1 MSTLQK
7 THNKTLSNVGQT
19 KEKITQNRFI
29 GPFHYSELTLSSLC
43 EIVGE
48 KSRNCYEFLFFI
60 PGYCLT
66 FENEQVKNRWVWN
79 WNTYYSSNSDLVA
92 FLIHSSTFIP
102 NKTAVNPLGLLVTI
116 CFIDVKPPS
125 YAMKRK
131 NGIRSRYSSKLKGT
145 CFFANSVEIIKDQ
158 EKVPSSYWTVPQL
171 SEFIHQNKQNG
182 KLLTNPP
189 SNPNMGPLHD
199 SSASVQSQTHKVT
212 KKTQSQQNTKYVI
225 QSKQF
230 RIKVGKN
237 LEEGQEACKEGD
249 EEEGKKTNLTFKRNK
264 KNPLK
269 KKSKKLNSQNHGH
282 HHGHSKRHHNK
293 NNKNKN
299 KNHKNKNKKKI
310 NNLKLLN
317 RKRKHK
323 KFKRS
328 TKTKSLYSSN
338 SSSMEESGSNSN
350 SQSEISDLQTN
361 NKSDNTMTD
370 TYSNIESESSL
381 SSQSTNSYLNSSSY
395 SNLNS
400 ESNSISESESGSGS
414 GSESDFGLGF
424 PKKKNQKKRK
434 KKLKHKHK
442 YKHKQKQHKHKQKMK
457 KKQKQKEKHKHKQ
470 SLNKF
475 QKKKRYRKKKIK
487 REKQKKKKKKTNRV
501 QITNSVSL
509 PNLVLFQQDDG
520 DTSTDKDPLKNKSK
534 KNKDDENQFYN
545 SDPEIQDENHD
556 AQNNFF
562 SFLKNSKRFIKQN
575 KSKTKSKDQGQGE
588 KNPSQEQLDHFM
600 RKKSILLS
608 IWEKCGSEQ
617 FLKTDFHSNNE
628 KALDANLFSELSI
641 SDKKKNQ
648 STAQVENSFS
658 TQSILYS
665 LSNEPCLSYSTDY
678 LGDFGFQ
685 NKDQTYYK
693 FRSQVLYL
701 ETAEKRF
708 ELSFEQNG
716 LFKLSQVL
724 NPETYHYQSILHPTN
739 IPMEKT
745 KIKTI
750 KQNLFWGQI
759 IWSNNCIL
767 FGDFMLEPIKFFWCK
782 KNQTRDLNK
791 NQN

>member
-1 MSTLQK
+1 MDTSQK
-7 THNKTLSNVGQT
+7 TRNKTLSNVEQT
-19 KEKITQNRFI
+19 KGKITQNGFI

-48 KSRNCYEFLFFI
+48 KSRNCSEFLFFI

-145 CFFANSVEIIKDQ
+145 CFFAKSVEIINDQ
-158 EKVPSSYWTVPQL
+158 EKVPSTFWTVPQL
-171 SEFIHQNKQNG
+171 REFIHQNKQNG
-182 KLLTNPP
+182 KILEHSQN
-189 SNPNMGPLHD
+189 NPNMGNLHD
-199 SSASVQSQTHKVT
+199 SSASVQNQTQKITRKTRSQKN
-212 KKTQSQQNTKYVI
+212 KKYVI

-237 LEEGQEACKEGD
+237 LEEDEENEDEDEEEDEDEDEEDEGEDEEEEQDEEEEEGD
-249 EEEGKKTNLTFKRNK
+249 EEEDKEEEDGQKKNLKFKRNK
-264 KNPLK
+264 KNTLK
-269 KKSKKLNSQNHGH
+269 KKSKKLYSQNHNH
-282 HHGHSKRHHNK
+282 HRHRKRHHNK

-299 KNHKNKNKKKI
+299 KNHKNKKKI
-310 NNLKLLN
+310 NDLRILN

-328 TKTKSLYSSN
+328 TKMKNQYSSN
-338 SSSMEESGSNSN
+338 SSSNEESGSNSN
-350 SQSEISDLQTN
+350 SQSQISDLQTK
-361 NKSDNTMTD
+361 NKSGIINTD

-381 SSQSTNSYLNSSSY
+381 SSPSANSYLNSSSY

-400 ESNSISESESGSGS
+400 ESNSILETESE
-414 GSESDFGLGF
+414 SESDFGLDLHQ
-424 PKKKNQKKRK
+424 KKTQKKRK
-434 KKLKHKHK
+434 KKQKHKHK
-442 YKHKQKQHKHKQKMK
+442 SKYKQKHKQKQKQKN
-457 KKQKQKEKHKHKQ
+457 KQKHKQKEKHKHKQ
-470 SLNKF
+470 GLNKLK
-475 QKKKRYRKKKIK
+475 KKKRYRKKKIK

-509 PNLVLFQQDDG
+509 PNLVLLQQNDEG
-520 DTSTDKDPLKNKSK
+520 ILNEKAQLKNKSK

-545 SDPEIQDENHD
+545 SDPEIQEEIHET
-556 AQNNFF
+556 QNNFC
-562 SFLKNSKRFIKQN
+562 SFLKNSKHFIKQN
-575 KSKTKSKDQGQGE
+575 KSKAKSKNRGKG
-588 KNPSQEQLDHFM
+588 NGHPNQEQLDHFM

-628 KALDANLFSELSI
+628 KVLDANLFTELSI
-641 SDKKKNQ
+641 SDNKKNQ
-648 STAQVENSFS
+648 NTAQVENSFS

-665 LSNEPCLSYSTDY
+665 LSNEP
-678 LGDFGFQ
+678 
-685 NKDQTYYK
+685 
-693 FRSQVLYL
+693 
-701 ETAEKRF
+701 
-708 ELSFEQNG
+708 
-716 LFKLSQVL
+716 
-724 NPETYHYQSILHPTN
+724 
-739 IPMEKT
+739 
-745 KIKTI
+745 
-750 KQNLFWGQI
+750 W
-759 IWSNNCIL
+759 
-767 FGDFMLEPIKFFWCK
+767 
-782 KNQTRDLNK
+782 
-791 NQN
+791 